1 MKAPENINFKKSNK
15 MAFVYLSITM
25 FSGLAAIAY
34 ILDEPEKKSTKTQK
48 I

>member
-15 MAFVYLSITM
+15 MAFIYLSITM

-34 ILDEPEKKSTKTQK
+34 VLDDPKNKSTKSQN